1 MTSKSSL
8 LAPLLILLLALQL
21 SACGKTPSARFY
33 ALAAL
38 AETGIQ
44 VPERS
49 PQETRR
55 VVAVGPI
62 ALPKYLDHPAITTRE
77 GSTLLKR
84 SELDRWGGSL
94 EDETNRVLVE
104 NLERLLPIDHFLVLP
119 WLESGKHDYRA
130 QLNITRFDGPTAGP
144 VELKAAWLL
153 FGDSGQSPNA
163 SGLETIIE
171 PLQGEG
177 YAATTEAMS
186 RAILALS
193 RRIAEEIRNQQGAEP

>member
-1 MTSKSSL
+1 
-8 LAPLLILLLALQL
+8 APLLILLLALQL
-21 SACGKTPSARFY
+21 SACGKTPSARIY

-38 AETGIQ
+38 AETGLN
-44 VPERS
+44 VPEQT
-49 PQETRR
+49 PQEPRR

-94 EDETNRVLVE
+94 EDETSRVLVE
-104 NLERLLPIDHFLVLP
+104 NLERLLPDDRYLVLP
-119 WLESGKHDYRA
+119 WLESGKSDYRA

-144 VELKAAWLL
+144 VELHAAWLL
-153 FGDSGQSPNA
+153 FGNSDKVSIA
-163 SGLETIIE
+163 SGTETIVE

-177 YAATTEAMS
+177 YGATTEAMS
-186 RAILALS
+186 RALVALS
-193 RRIAEEIRNQQGAEP
+193 GRITEEIINQHDR

>member
-21 SACGKTPSARFY
+21 NACGKTPSARIY

-38 AETGIQ
+38 AETGLN
-44 VPERS
+44 VTEHS
-49 PQETRR
+49 PQEPRR

-62 ALPKYLDHPAITTRE
+62 ALPKYLDHSAITTRE

-94 EDETNRVLVE
+94 EDETSRVLVE
-104 NLERLLPIDHFLVLP
+104 NLERLLSGDRYLVLP
-119 WLESGKHDYRA
+119 WLESGKSDYRA

-153 FGDSGQSPNA
+153 FGNSDKVSIAG
-163 SGLETIIE
+163 GTETIVE
-171 PLQGEG
+171 PLQGDG
-177 YAATTEAMS
+177 YGATTEAMS
-186 RAILALS
+186 RALLALS
-193 RRIAEEIRNQQGAEP
+193 DRIAEEISNQQGH

>member
-21 SACGKTPSARFY
+21 SACGKTPSARIY

-38 AETGIQ
+38 AETGLQ
-44 VPERS
+44 APEHS
-49 PQETRR
+49 PKETRR

-84 SELDRWGGSL
+84 SELNRWGGSL
-94 EDETNRVLVE
+94 EDETSRVLVE
-104 NLERLLPIDHFLVLP
+104 NLERLLPDNRFLVLP
-119 WLESGKHDYRA
+119 WLESGKNDYRA
-130 QLNITRFDGPTAGP
+130 QLNITRFDGPTTGP
-144 VELKAAWLL
+144 IKLKAAWLL
-153 FGDSGQSPNA
+153 FGDSDKNSIA
-163 SGLETIIE
+163 SGLETIVE

-177 YAATTEAMS
+177 YEATTEAMS

-193 RRIAEEIRNQQGAEP
+193 RRIAEEISDQQGH

>member
-21 SACGKTPSARFY
+21 NACGKTPSARIY

-38 AETGIQ
+38 AETGLQ
-44 VPERS
+44 APEHS

-62 ALPKYLDHPAITTRE
+62 ALPKYLDHSAITTRE

-94 EDETNRVLVE
+94 EDETSRVLVE
-104 NLERLLPIDHFLVLP
+104 NLERLLPGDRFLVLP
-119 WLESGKHDYRA
+119 WLESGKSDYRA

-153 FGDSGQSPNA
+153 FGESDKVSIA
-163 SGLETIIE
+163 SGTKMIVE
-171 PLQGEG
+171 PLPGDG
-177 YAATTEAMS
+177 YGATTEAMS

-193 RRIAEEIRNQQGAEP
+193 RLIAEEIMNQHDR

>member
-21 SACGKTPSARFY
+21 NACGKTPSARIY

-38 AETGIQ
+38 AETGLQ
-44 VPERS
+44 TSERS
-49 PQETRR
+49 PQEPRR
-55 VVAVGPI
+55 IVAVGPI

-94 EDETNRVLVE
+94 EDETSRVLVE
-104 NLERLLPIDHFLVLP
+104 NLERLLPGDRYLVLP
-119 WLESGKHDYRA
+119 WLESGKSDYRA

-144 VELKAAWLL
+144 VELRAAWLL
-153 FGDSGQSPNA
+153 FGESDKISISSGT
-163 SGLETIIE
+163 ETIAE
-171 PLQGEG
+171 PLQGDG
-177 YAATTEAMS
+177 YGATTEAMS

-193 RRIAEEIRNQQGAEP
+193 RLIAEEIMNQHDR

>member
-1 MTSKSSL
+1 MCSSD
-8 LAPLLILLLALQL
+8 LAPVVLMLLLALL
-21 SACGKTPSARFY
+21 LGACGKTPSARFY

-44 VPERS
+44 APERS
-49 PQETRR
+49 LREKRR

-62 ALPKYLDHPAITTRE
+62 ALPKYLDHSAITTRE

-94 EDETNRVLVE
+94 EDETSRVLVE
-104 NLERLLPIDHFLVLP
+104 NLERLLPGDRYLVLP
-119 WLESGKHDYRA
+119 WLESGKSDYRA

-153 FGDSGQSPNA
+153 FGESDKVSIA
-163 SGLETIIE
+163 SGTETIAE
-171 PLQGEG
+171 PLQGDG
-177 YAATTEAMS
+177 YGATTEAMS

-193 RRIAEEIRNQQGAEP
+193 RLIAEEIMNQHDR

>member
-1 MTSKSSL
+1 MTSKRSL

-21 SACGKTPSARFY
+21 SACGKTPSARIY

-38 AETGIQ
+38 AETGLQ
-44 VPERS
+44 APEHS

-94 EDETNRVLVE
+94 EDETSRVLVE
-104 NLERLLPIDHFLVLP
+104 NLERLLPGDSYLVLP
-119 WLESGKHDYRA
+119 WLESGKSAYRA

-153 FGDSGQSPNA
+153 FGESDKISIA
-163 SGLETIIE
+163 SGTETIVE
-171 PLQGEG
+171 PLQGDG
-177 YAATTEAMS
+177 YGATTEAMS

-193 RRIAEEIRNQQGAEP
+193 RLIAEEIMNQHDR

>member
-21 SACGKTPSARFY
+21 SACGKTPSARIY

-38 AETGIQ
+38 AETGLN

-49 PQETRR
+49 PQKPRR

-62 ALPKYLDHPAITTRE
+62 ALPKYLDHSAITTRE

-94 EDETNRVLVE
+94 EDETSRVLVE
-104 NLERLLPIDHFLVLP
+104 NLERLLLGDRYLVLP
-119 WLESGKHDYRA
+119 WLESGKSDYRA

-153 FGDSGQSPNA
+153 FGDNDKVSITG
-163 SGLETIIE
+163 GTETIVE

-177 YAATTEAMS
+177 YGATTEAMS
-186 RAILALS
+186 RALLALS
-193 RRIAEEIRNQQGAEP
+193 DRIAGEIINHQGR

>member
-1 MTSKSSL
+1 MTSTSSL

-38 AETGIQ
+38 AETGLQ
-44 VPERS
+44 GPERS
-49 PQETRR
+49 PQDTRR

-94 EDETNRVLVE
+94 EDETSRVLVE
-104 NLERLLPIDHFLVLP
+104 NLERLLPGKRFLVLP
-119 WLESGKHDYRA
+119 WLEAARSDYRA
-130 QLNITRFDGPTAGP
+130 QLNITRFDGPTTGP
-144 VELKAAWLL
+144 IELKAAWLL
-153 FGDSGQSPNA
+153 FGDSDSNSIA
-163 SGLETIIE
+163 TGLETIVE

-177 YAATTEAMS
+177 YTATTEAMS
-186 RAILALS
+186 RAILTLS
-193 RRIAEEIRNQQGAEP
+193 RRIAGEISNKQGH